1 MIWCLASDYNA
12 DNIFDADEIINTMKK
27 ILILFTLFCVLPA
40 IAQQRDSRVREYL
53 PPTRIVGQKSDWK
66 AQWINTEQCQSASN
80 TWLAYR
86 KTVTL
91 ADVPN
96 TLTAHIAADSKY
108 WLWING
114 KMVVFEG
121 GLKRGP
127 SPYDTYYDSV
137 EIAPYLSAGEN
148 TIAVLVWH
156 FGKNGFSHINSG
168 MAALLFEAVAPGIE
182 ILSDKSWNCAV
193 YTAYQNTEAPFP
205 NYRLSESNIRFDA
218 RLAQEGW
225 NMPGFKNTFPGA
237 EIASV
242 VGKAPLGKLVER
254 PIPLFKDYGLKEYP
268 AVRQSAKGDTLFCRL
283 PYNCQ
288 FTPYLKV
295 EATEGATIHLQ
306 TDNYRGGGPENVRAE
321 YITRSGVQEYESY
334 GWMSGHEMWYILPE
348 GVKVLEVKF
357 RETGYDTEFAG
368 SFHCNDPFL
377 NELWKRS
384 ARTLYIT
391 MRDNYMD
398 CPERERAQWWGDE
411 VNELGEAFYALSPS
425 SHKLAVK
432 GIYELMNWQRADGS
446 LFAPVPAGNWSK
458 ELPLQMLASV
468 GWYGFYTQYY
478 YSGDSTFVPIIYD
491 RLHRY
496 LHETWQ
502 VDKSGLPIERAGEW
516 SWGDWGD
523 QVDMGVLTNCW
534 YYLALKAEKEFALQL
549 GKTEDVEEI
558 SQMMYSIEKC
568 FNTKYWTGTAY
579 RSPGYRGENDDRS
592 QAMAVLSGLAS
603 KDKYPAILKLLKK
616 EYHASPYMEKYVLE
630 ALFQMNA
637 PDVALQRMRDRY
649 AGMLSYKEYTTL
661 FEGWGVGAEGFG
673 GGTINHAWS
682 GGPLTLLSQKV
693 CGIEPTSP
701 GFKTFRIKPQMGSL
715 TEASATLLTHYG
727 EIKVSLRKSGR
738 KILMDIEVPQG
749 TEAEIFSSTGKV
761 RHIGAGSYNI
771 KCPF

>member
-1 MIWCLASDYNA
+1 
-12 DNIFDADEIINTMKK
+12 MKK
-27 ILILFTLFCVLPA
+27 YLLLLLFTALLLPA
-40 IAQQRDSRVREYL
+40 KA
-53 PPTRIVGQKSDWK
+53 KSDWK
-66 AQWINTEQCQSASN
+66 AQWINTERCQSASN

-86 KTVTL
+86 KTVTI
-91 ADVPN
+91 ANVPN
-96 TLTAHIAADSKY
+96 ALTAHIAADSKY

-114 KMVVFEG
+114 RMVVFEG

-137 EIAPYLSAGEN
+137 EIAPYLVSGEN

-156 FGKNGFSHINSG
+156 FGKNGFSHVNSG
-168 MAALLFEAVAPGIE
+168 LAALLFEATAPGLE
-182 ILSDKSWNCAV
+182 ILSDKSWNCTV
-193 YTAYQNTEAPFP
+193 YDAYQNTEAPFP

-225 NMPGFKNTFPGA
+225 NMPGFRNTFPGA

-254 PIPLFKDYGLKEYP
+254 PIPLFKDFGLKEYP
-268 AVRQSAKGDTLFCRL
+268 ALRQSAKGDTLFCRL

-295 EATEGATIHLQ
+295 EAAEGLTIHMQ
-306 TDNYRGGGPENVRAE
+306 TDNYYGGGPENVRAE
-321 YITRSGVQEYESY
+321 YITRNGVQEYESF
-334 GWMSGHEMWYILPE
+334 GWMNGHEMWYILPE

-368 SFHCNDPFL
+368 SFQCNDPFL

-432 GIYELMNWQRADGS
+432 GIHELMNWQRADGS
-446 LFAPVPAGNWSK
+446 LFAPVPAGNWAK

-478 YSGDSTFVPIIYD
+478 YSGDSTFVPAIYD

-496 LHETWQ
+496 LHETWK
-502 VDKSGLPIERAGEW
+502 VDQSGLPIERAGEW

-549 GKTEDVEEI
+549 GKKADAEEI
-558 SQMMYSIEKC
+558 ARMMFSIEKC
-568 FNTKYWTGTAY
+568 FNTKFWTGTAY

-701 GFKTFRIKPQMGSL
+701 GFRTFQIKPQMGSL
-715 TEASATLLTHYG
+715 TDASATVPTHYG
-727 EIKVSLRKSGR
+727 DIKVDLRKSGR
-738 KILMDIEVPQG
+738 AILMEIQVPEQ
-749 TEAEIFSSTGKV
+749 TSAVVISPKGKV
-761 RHIGAGSYNI
+761 QKIGPGNHNL

>member
-1 MIWCLASDYNA
+1 
-12 DNIFDADEIINTMKK
+12 MKK
-27 ILILFTLFCVLPA
+27 YLLLLLFAALLLPA
-40 IAQQRDSRVREYL
+40 EA
-53 PPTRIVGQKSDWK
+53 KSDWK
-66 AQWINTEQCQSASN
+66 AQWINTERCQSASN

-86 KTVTL
+86 KTITI

-96 TLTAHIAADSKY
+96 ALTAHIAADSKY

-114 KMVVFEG
+114 RMVVFEG

-137 EIAPYLSAGEN
+137 EIAPYLVSGEN

-156 FGKNGFSHINSG
+156 FGKNGFSHVNSG
-168 MAALLFEAVAPGIE
+168 LAALLFEATAPGLE
-182 ILSDKSWNCAV
+182 ILSDKSWNCTV
-193 YTAYQNTEAPFP
+193 YDAYQNTEAPFP

-225 NMPGFKNTFPGA
+225 NKPGFRNTFPGA

-254 PIPLFKDYGLKEYP
+254 PIPLFKDFGLKEYP
-268 AVRQSAKGDTLFCRL
+268 ALRQSATGDTLFCRL

-295 EATEGATIHLQ
+295 EATEGLTIHMQ
-306 TDNYRGGGPENVRAE
+306 TDNYYGGGPENVRAE
-321 YITRSGVQEYESY
+321 YITRNGVQEYESF

-368 SFHCNDPFL
+368 SFQCNDPFL

-432 GIYELMNWQRADGS
+432 GIHELMNWQRADGS

-458 ELPLQMLASV
+458 ELPLQILASV

-478 YSGDSTFVPIIYD
+478 YSGDSTFVPAIYD

-496 LHETWQ
+496 LHETWK
-502 VDKSGLPIERAGEW
+502 VDQSGLPIERAGEW
-516 SWGDWGD
+516 SWGDWGN
-523 QVDMGVLTNCW
+523 QIDMGVLTNCW

-549 GKTEDVEEI
+549 GKKADAEEI
-558 SQMMYSIEKC
+558 ARMMFSIEKC
-568 FNTKYWTGTAY
+568 FNTKFWTGTAY

-701 GFKTFRIKPQMGSL
+701 GFRTFQIKPQMGSL
-715 TEASATLLTHYG
+715 TEASATVPTHYG
-727 EIKVSLRKSGR
+727 DIKVDLRKSGR
-738 KILMDIEVPQG
+738 TILMEIQVPEQ
-749 TEAEIFSSTGKV
+749 TCAVVVWPKGKV
-761 RHIGAGSYNI
+761 QKIGPGNHNLKS
-771 KCPF
+771 PF

>member
-1 MIWCLASDYNA
+1 
-12 DNIFDADEIINTMKK
+12 MKK
-27 ILILFTLFCVLPA
+27 YLLLLLFTVLLLPA
-40 IAQQRDSRVREYL
+40 KA
-53 PPTRIVGQKSDWK
+53 KSDWK
-66 AQWINTEQCQSASN
+66 AQWINTERCQSASN

-86 KTVTL
+86 KTVTI
-91 ADVPN
+91 ANVPN
-96 TLTAHIAADSKY
+96 ALTAHIAADSKY

-114 KMVVFEG
+114 RMVVFEG

-137 EIAPYLSAGEN
+137 EIAPYLVSGEN

-156 FGKNGFSHINSG
+156 FGKNGFSHVNSG
-168 MAALLFEAVAPGIE
+168 LAALLFEATAPGLE
-182 ILSDKSWNCAV
+182 ILSDKSWNCTV
-193 YTAYQNTEAPFP
+193 YDAYQNTEAPFP

-225 NMPGFKNTFPGA
+225 NMPGFRNTFPGA

-254 PIPLFKDYGLKEYP
+254 PIPLFKDFGLKEYP
-268 AVRQSAKGDTLFCRL
+268 ALRQSAKGDTLFCRL

-295 EATEGATIHLQ
+295 EAAEGLTIHMQ
-306 TDNYRGGGPENVRAE
+306 TDNYYGGGPENVRAE
-321 YITRSGVQEYESY
+321 YITRNGVQEYESF
-334 GWMSGHEMWYILPE
+334 GWMNGHEMWYILPE

-368 SFHCNDPFL
+368 SFQCNDPFL

-432 GIYELMNWQRADGS
+432 GIHELMNWQRADGS
-446 LFAPVPAGNWSK
+446 LFAPVPAGNWAK

-478 YSGDSTFVPIIYD
+478 YSGDSTFVPAIYD

-496 LHETWQ
+496 LHETWK
-502 VDKSGLPIERAGEW
+502 VDQSGLPIERAGEW

-549 GKTEDVEEI
+549 GKKADAEEI
-558 SQMMYSIEKC
+558 GRMMFSIEKC
-568 FNTKYWTGTAY
+568 FNTKFWTGTAY

-701 GFKTFRIKPQMGSL
+701 GFRTFQIKPQMGSL
-715 TEASATLLTHYG
+715 TEASATVPTHYG
-727 EIKVSLRKSGR
+727 DIKVDLRKSR
-738 KILMDIEVPQG
+738 RAILMEIQVPEQ
-749 TEAEIFSSTGKV
+749 TSAVVISPKGKV
-761 RHIGAGSYNI
+761 QKIGPGNHNL

>member
-1 MIWCLASDYNA
+1 
-12 DNIFDADEIINTMKK
+12 MKK
-27 ILILFTLFCVLPA
+27 YLLLLLFTALLLPA
-40 IAQQRDSRVREYL
+40 KA
-53 PPTRIVGQKSDWK
+53 KSDWK
-66 AQWINTEQCQSASN
+66 AQWINTERCQSASN

-86 KTVTL
+86 KTVTI
-91 ADVPN
+91 ANVPN
-96 TLTAHIAADSKY
+96 ALTAHIAADSKY

-114 KMVVFEG
+114 RMVVFEG

-137 EIAPYLSAGEN
+137 EIAPYLVSGEN

-156 FGKNGFSHINSG
+156 FGKNGFSHVNSG
-168 MAALLFEAVAPGIE
+168 LAALLFEATAPGLE
-182 ILSDKSWNCAV
+182 ILSDKSWNCTV
-193 YTAYQNTEAPFP
+193 YDAYQNTEAPFP

-225 NMPGFKNTFPGA
+225 NMPGFRNTFPGA

-254 PIPLFKDYGLKEYP
+254 PIPLFKDFGLKEYP
-268 AVRQSAKGDTLFCRL
+268 ALRQSAKGDTLFCRL

-295 EATEGATIHLQ
+295 EAAEGLTIHMQ
-306 TDNYRGGGPENVRAE
+306 TDNYYGGGPENVRAE
-321 YITRSGVQEYESY
+321 YITRNGVQEYESF
-334 GWMSGHEMWYILPE
+334 GWMNGHEMWYILPE

-368 SFHCNDPFL
+368 SFQCNDPFL

-432 GIYELMNWQRADGS
+432 GIHELMNWQRADGS
-446 LFAPVPAGNWSK
+446 LFAPVPAGNWAK

-478 YSGDSTFVPIIYD
+478 YSGDSTFVPAIYD

-496 LHETWQ
+496 LHETWK
-502 VDKSGLPIERAGEW
+502 VDQSGLPIERAGEW

-549 GKTEDVEEI
+549 GKKADAEEI
-558 SQMMYSIEKC
+558 ARMMFSIEKC
-568 FNTKYWTGTAY
+568 FNTKFWTGTAY

-673 GGTINHAWS
+673 GGTVNHAWS

-701 GFKTFRIKPQMGSL
+701 GFRTFQIKPQMGSL
-715 TEASATLLTHYG
+715 TDASATVPTHYG
-727 EIKVSLRKSGR
+727 DIKVDLRKSGR
-738 KILMDIEVPQG
+738 AILMEIQVPEQ
-749 TEAEIFSSTGKV
+749 TSAVVISPKGKV
-761 RHIGAGSYNI
+761 QKIGPGNHNL

>member
-1 MIWCLASDYNA
+1 
-12 DNIFDADEIINTMKK
+12 MKK
-27 ILILFTLFCVLPA
+27 YLLLLLFTALLLPA
-40 IAQQRDSRVREYL
+40 KA
-53 PPTRIVGQKSDWK
+53 KSDWK
-66 AQWINTEQCQSASN
+66 AQWINTERCQSASN

-86 KTVTL
+86 KTVTITN
-91 ADVPN
+91 VPN
-96 TLTAHIAADSKY
+96 ALTAHIAADSKY

-114 KMVVFEG
+114 RMVVFEG

-137 EIAPYLSAGEN
+137 EIAPYLVSGEN

-156 FGKNGFSHINSG
+156 FGKNGFSHVNSG
-168 MAALLFEAVAPGIE
+168 LAALLFEATAPGLE
-182 ILSDKSWNCAV
+182 ILSDKSWNCTV
-193 YTAYQNTEAPFP
+193 YDAYQNTEAPFP

-225 NMPGFKNTFPGA
+225 NMPGFRNTFPGA

-254 PIPLFKDYGLKEYP
+254 PIPLFKDFGLKEYP
-268 AVRQSAKGDTLFCRL
+268 ALRQSAKGDTLFCRL

-295 EATEGATIHLQ
+295 EAAEGLTIHMQ
-306 TDNYRGGGPENVRAE
+306 TDNYYGGGPENVRAE
-321 YITRSGVQEYESY
+321 YITRNGVQEYESF

-368 SFHCNDPFL
+368 SFQCNDPFL

-432 GIYELMNWQRADGS
+432 GIHELMNWQRADGS
-446 LFAPVPAGNWSK
+446 LFAPVPAGNWAK

-478 YSGDSTFVPIIYD
+478 YSGDSTFVPAIYD

-496 LHETWQ
+496 LHETWK
-502 VDKSGLPIERAGEW
+502 VDQSGLPIERAGEW

-549 GKTEDVEEI
+549 GKKADAEEI
-558 SQMMYSIEKC
+558 ARMMFSIEKC
-568 FNTKYWTGTAY
+568 FNTKFWTGTAY

-673 GGTINHAWS
+673 GGTVNHAWS

-701 GFKTFRIKPQMGSL
+701 GFRTFQIKPQMGSL
-715 TEASATLLTHYG
+715 TDASATVPTHYG
-727 EIKVSLRKSGR
+727 DIKVSLRKSGR
-738 KILMDIEVPQG
+738 AIFMEIQVPEH
-749 TEAEIFSSTGKV
+749 TSAVLISPKGKV
-761 RHIGAGSYNI
+761 QKIGPGNHNL

>member
-1 MIWCLASDYNA
+1 
-12 DNIFDADEIINTMKK
+12 MKK
-27 ILILFTLFCVLPA
+27 
-40 IAQQRDSRVREYL
+40 YL
-53 PPTRIVGQKSDWK
+53 LLLMFAALLATAEAKSDWK

-182 ILSDKSWNCAV
+182 ILSNKSWNCAV

-205 NYRLSESNIRFDA
+205 NYRLSESNIRYDA
-218 RLAQEGW
+218 RQAQEGW
-225 NMPGFKNTFPGA
+225 NMPGFNNTFPGA
-237 EIASV
+237 EIAAT
-242 VGKAPLGKLVER
+242 VGKAPLGKLVKR
-254 PIPLFKDYGLKEYP
+254 PIPMFKDYGLKEYA
-268 AVRQSAKGDTLFCRL
+268 AVRKSTKGDTLYCRL

-425 SHKLAVK
+425 SHKLALK

-458 ELPLQMLASV
+458 ELPLQILASV

-516 SWGDWGD
+516 SWGDWGN
-523 QVDMGVLTNCW
+523 QIDMGVLTNCW

-549 GKTEDVEEI
+549 GKKEDAEEI
-558 SQMMYSIEKC
+558 TRMMYSIEKC
-568 FNTKYWTGTAY
+568 FNTKFWTGTAY

-616 EYHASPYMEKYVLE
+616 EFHASPYMEKYVLE
-630 ALFQMNA
+630 ALFHMNA
-637 PDVALQRMRDRY
+637 PEVALQRMRDRY
-649 AGMLSYKEYTTL
+649 AGMLSYKEFTTL
-661 FEGWGVGAEGFG
+661 FEGWGVGVEGFG

-701 GFKTFRIKPQMGSL
+701 GFRSFQIKPQMGSL
-715 TEASATLLTHYG
+715 TEASATVSTHYG
-727 EIKVSLRKSGR
+727 DIKVDLRKSGR
-738 KILMDIEVPQG
+738 NILMEIQVPEQ
-749 TEAEIFSSTGKV
+749 TSAVVISPKGKEQK
-761 RHIGAGSYNI
+761 IGPGVHNL
-771 KCPF
+771 KCSF

>member
-1 MIWCLASDYNA
+1 
-12 DNIFDADEIINTMKK
+12 MKK
-27 ILILFTLFCVLPA
+27 YLLLLFLIGTFA
-40 IAQQRDSRVREYL
+40 SAQVK
-53 PPTRIVGQKSDWK
+53 TDWK

-86 KTVTL
+86 KTVKIGKVPETL
-91 ADVPN
+91 IAD
-96 TLTAHIAADSKY
+96 IAADSKY

-114 KMVVFEG
+114 RLVVFEG

-137 EIAPYLSAGEN
+137 EIAPYLTEGEN
-148 TIAVLVWH
+148 TIAVLLWH
-156 FGKNGFSHINSG
+156 FGKNGFSHVNSG
-168 MAALLFEAVAPGIE
+168 LAALLFEAVAPGIE
-182 ILSDKSWNCAV
+182 IVSDKSWSCTV
-193 YTAYQNTEAPFP
+193 YGAYQNTEAPFP

-218 RLAQEGW
+218 RIAMDGW
-225 NMPGFKNTFPGA
+225 NQPAFEGRFPGA

-242 VGKAPLGKLVER
+242 VGKAPLGKLVKR
-254 PIPLFKDYGLKEYP
+254 PIPMFKDFGLRDYP
-268 AVRQSAKGDTLFCRL
+268 AIRRSAGGDTLYCRL

-295 EATEGATIHLQ
+295 EASEGKTIHMQ

-321 YITRSGVQEYESY
+321 YITRNGIQEYESY
-334 GWMSGHEMWYILPE
+334 GWMSGHEMWYIIPE
-348 GVKVLEVKF
+348 GVNVLEVKY

-368 SFHCNDPFL
+368 SFQCNDPFL

-411 VNELGEAFYALSPS
+411 VNELGEAFYTLSTS
-425 SHKLAVK
+425 SHQLAVK

-446 LFAPVPAGNWSK
+446 LFSPVPAGNWSK

-468 GWYGFYTQYY
+468 GWYGFYTQYF
-478 YSGDSTFVPIIYD
+478 YSGDSTFVPVIYD

-496 LHETWQ
+496 LHETWK
-502 VDKSGLPIERAGEW
+502 VDKSGLPVERNGEW
-516 SWGDWGD
+516 SWGDWGEE
-523 QVDMGVLTNCW
+523 VDMGVLTNCW
-534 YYLALKAEKEFALQL
+534 YYLALKAEKEFAIQL
-549 GKTEDVEEI
+549 RKTEDAEEI
-558 SQMMYSIEKC
+558 GRMMYSIEKC
-568 FNTKYWTGTAY
+568 FNTKFWTGAVY
-579 RSPGYRGENDDRS
+579 RSPGYRGKDDDRA
-592 QAMAVLSGLAS
+592 QAMAVLSGLAP
-603 KDKYPAILKLLKK
+603 KENYPALLKALKK

-630 ALFQMNA
+630 ALFHMDA
-637 PDVALQRMRDRY
+637 PDVAMQRMRDRY
-649 AGMLSYKEYTTL
+649 AGMLGYAEYTTL

-701 GFKTFRIKPQMGSL
+701 GFKTFQIKPQMGSL
-715 TEASATLLTHYG
+715 TEASATVPTHYG
-727 EIKVSLRKSGR
+727 EIKVHMMKSGR
-738 KILMDIEVPQG
+738 TILMEIQVPEQ
-749 TEAEIFSSTGKV
+749 TNAVVILPKGKV
-761 RHIGAGSYNI
+761 RKVAPGAHKL

>member
-1 MIWCLASDYNA
+1 
-12 DNIFDADEIINTMKK
+12 MKK
-27 ILILFTLFCVLPA
+27 YLLLLLFTALLLPA
-40 IAQQRDSRVREYL
+40 KA
-53 PPTRIVGQKSDWK
+53 KSDWK
-66 AQWINTEQCQSASN
+66 AQWINTERCQSASN

-86 KTVTL
+86 KTVTI
-91 ADVPN
+91 ANVPN
-96 TLTAHIAADSKY
+96 ALTAHIAADSKY

-114 KMVVFEG
+114 RMVVFEG

-137 EIAPYLSAGEN
+137 EIAPYLVSGEN

-156 FGKNGFSHINSG
+156 FGKNGFSHVNSG
-168 MAALLFEAVAPGIE
+168 LAALLFEATAPGLE
-182 ILSDKSWNCAV
+182 ILSDKSWNCTV
-193 YTAYQNTEAPFP
+193 YDAYQNTEAPFP

-225 NMPGFKNTFPGA
+225 NMPGFRNTFPGA

-254 PIPLFKDYGLKEYP
+254 PIPLFKDFGLKEYP
-268 AVRQSAKGDTLFCRL
+268 ALRQSAKGDTLFCRL

-295 EATEGATIHLQ
+295 EAAEGLTIHMQ
-306 TDNYRGGGPENVRAE
+306 TDNYYGGGPENVRAE
-321 YITRSGVQEYESY
+321 YITRNGVQEYESF
-334 GWMSGHEMWYILPE
+334 GWMNGHEMWYILPE

-368 SFHCNDPFL
+368 SFQCNDPFL

-432 GIYELMNWQRADGS
+432 GIHELMNWQRADGS
-446 LFAPVPAGNWSK
+446 LFAPVPAGNWAK

-478 YSGDSTFVPIIYD
+478 YSGDSTFVPAIYD

-496 LHETWQ
+496 LHETWK
-502 VDKSGLPIERAGEW
+502 VDQSGLPIERAGEW

-549 GKTEDVEEI
+549 GKKADAEEI
-558 SQMMYSIEKC
+558 ARMMFSIEKC
-568 FNTKYWTGTAY
+568 FNTKFWTGTAY

-701 GFKTFRIKPQMGSL
+701 GFRTFQIKPQMGSL
-715 TEASATLLTHYG
+715 TEASATVPTHYG
-727 EIKVSLRKSGR
+727 DIKVDLRKSGR
-738 KILMDIEVPQG
+738 AILMEIQVPEQ
-749 TEAEIFSSTGKV
+749 TSAVVISPKGKV
-761 RHIGAGSYNI
+761 QKIGPGNHNL